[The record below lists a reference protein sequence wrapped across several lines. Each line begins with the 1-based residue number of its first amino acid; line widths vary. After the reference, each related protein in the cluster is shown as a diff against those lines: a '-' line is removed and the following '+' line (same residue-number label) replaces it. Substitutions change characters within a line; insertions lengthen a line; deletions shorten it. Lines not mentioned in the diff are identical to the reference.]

1 MDVLLN
7 EEEEMLKNSS
17 REFFEQE
24 CPPALV
30 RAMEEDEH
38 GYALDLWRKIVD
50 LGWLAYA
57 FPEAYGGEGAPIE
70 HLGILME
77 EAGRAVAPLPLL
89 STLAPAL
96 TLATSG
102 SEAQCQAL
110 LPRVAR
116 GECLLTW
123 ALLEHDPRAAAE
135 TIHTTAV
142 ADGSDYVINGTK
154 CFVDN
159 FNVADKFLIIC
170 RSTPTAA
177 VHSGLSVFLL
187 DTHSAGVSHTLL
199 PTLAGDKQSQVT
211 LHNVRIPDTQLVGAL
226 HEGWPIVERLLDL
239 ATVLQCALI
248 VGATRKAVDMAV
260 EYAKERVAFGRPIG
274 AFQAIQHLCADMITW
289 VDGAQ
294 LLTYEALWTLGQG
307 QPASLQI
314 ATAKAFCN
322 ERCQAALRH
331 ANQIHAGV
339 AQIKEFDLNLWFRR
353 AASWCMKLGT
363 TFDQRHKIAQGL
375 GLTASDA

>member
-7 EEEEMLKNSS
+7 EDEELLKSS
-17 REFFEQE
+17 AREFFEQE
-24 CPPALV
+24 CPPQLV

-57 FPEAYGGEGAPIE
+57 LPEAYGGEGAPIE
-70 HLGILME
+70 QLGILLE

-89 STLAPAL
+89 STLVPAL
-96 TLATSG
+96 TLAASG
-102 SEAQCQAL
+102 SQAQCQEL

-116 GECLLTW
+116 GDILLTW
-123 ALLEHDPRAAAE
+123 AVLEHDPRAIAE
-135 TIHTTAV
+135 TIHSTAV

-154 CFVDN
+154 RFVEN
-159 FNVADKFLIIC
+159 FNVADKCLLVC
-170 RSTPTAA
+170 RTDPTVAD
-177 VHSGLSVFLL
+177 HSGLSVFLL
-187 DTHSAGVSHTLL
+187 DTNRAGVSHTLL

-211 LHNVRIPDTQLVGAL
+211 LHNVRLPSTQLVGVL
-226 HEGWPIVERLLDL
+226 HEGWPIIERMLDL
-239 ATVLQCALI
+239 ATVLQCSLI
-248 VGATRKAVDMAV
+248 VGATRKAVEMAV

-274 AFQAIQHLCADMITW
+274 AFQAIQHLCADMATW

-294 LLTYEALWTLGQG
+294 LLTYEALWMLGQG
-307 QPASLQI
+307 LPASLPI

-353 AASWCMKLGT
+353 SAAWCMTLGT
-363 TFDQRHKIAQGL
+363 TFDQRRKIARAL
-375 GLTASDA
+375 ALTPSEA

>member
-7 EEEEMLKNSS
+7 EDEELLKNNA

-38 GYALDLWRKIVD
+38 GYAVDLWRKMVD

-57 FPEAYGGEGAPIE
+57 LPQAYGGEGAPIE
-70 HLGILME
+70 HLGILLE

-89 STLAPAL
+89 STLVPAL
-96 TLATSG
+96 TLAAAG
-102 SEAQCQAL
+102 SAAQCQEV

-116 GECLLTW
+116 GQLLLTW
-123 ALLEHDPRAAAE
+123 AVIERDPRATAE
-135 TIHTTAV
+135 AIHTTAV
-142 ADGSDYVINGTK
+142 VDGNHYVVNGTK
-154 CFVDN
+154 LFVDH
-159 FNVADKFLIIC
+159 FNVADKCLIAC
-170 RSTPTAA
+170 RTSSIAA
-177 VHSGLSVFLL
+177 AHAGLSMFLL
-187 DTHSAGVSHTLL
+187 DTDSPGVSHTLL
-199 PTLAGDKQSQVT
+199 PTLAGDKQSQLT
-211 LHNVRIPDTQLVGAL
+211 LDNVRIPGTRLIGAL
-226 HEGWPIVERLLDL
+226 HQGWPIIERMLEL
-239 ATVLQCALI
+239 ATILQCAQI

-274 AFQAIQHLCADMITW
+274 AFQAVQHLCADMITW

-294 LLTYEALWTLGQG
+294 LLTYEALWMLGQG
-307 QPASLQI
+307 RPASLPI

-339 AQIKEFDLNLWFRR
+339 AQMQEFDLSLWFRR
-353 AASWCMKLGT
+353 AAAWCMKLGT
-363 TFDQRHKIAQGL
+363 TFDHRRTIAQAL
-375 GLTASDA
+375 ALTSAET